1 MLTPRIKPRI
11 NFCPFFIEMNN
22 KDKIGNNFILFETM
36 ENNYQ
41 EEERYFKARK
51 RVEEIKGFYGN
62 LIAYVVVNVGLMVLN
77 LLTSPGYLWFFW
89 PMLGWGIGV
98 LFHGM
103 KVFNYMPFFGK
114 DWEEKKIKEF
124 MDKEEQSKKTWE

>member
-1 MLTPRIKPRI
+1 
-11 NFCPFFIEMNN
+11 
-22 KDKIGNNFILFETM
+22 M

-62 LIAYVVVNVGLMVLN
+62 LIAYVVVNIGLMVLN
-77 LLTSPGYLWFFW
+77 LLTSPAYLWFFW

-114 DWEEKKIKEF
+114 DWEEKKIKEY
-124 MDKEEQSKKTWE
+124 MDKEEQSKKTWQ

>member
-1 MLTPRIKPRI
+1 
-11 NFCPFFIEMNN
+11 
-22 KDKIGNNFILFETM
+22 M

-62 LIAYVVVNVGLMVLN
+62 LIAYVVVNIGLMVLN

-114 DWEEKKIKEF
+114 EWEEKKIKEF
-124 MDKEEQSKKTWE
+124 MDKEEQSKNTWE